1 MIDELIDEIVRAA
14 EDVANCMQVG
24 SGVELAKRRLE
35 IAKNE
40 LRQHIAF
47 TYEPMPYY
55 DQTQL
60 VIPDGVSRLQD
71 TLQIIFSAGDI
82 K

>member
-1 MIDELIDEIVRAA
+1 MIDELIDEIVLAA

-24 SGVELAKRRLE
+24 SGIELAKRRLE

-47 TYEPMPYY
+47 TYEPMPY

-60 VIPDGVSRLQD
+60 VIPDGISRLQD